1 MALLPLLIS
10 SQVSFANDIIRSEV
24 PQIKMNLGEKITF
37 YSDNLKEKREFFI
50 RLPKGYEDTK
60 RSYPVI
66 YLLDANNE
74 TLTYMKN
81 LYFHSVTQID
91 RLMEQGDIPESIV
104 VGLPFKSNQWFSN
117 VSSNSEPFR
126 QYLTKELSSYINDN
140 YRTANNNI
148 LIGQSYSALFVINSL
163 PNSSEYF
170 HSYVAIEPILASGEL
185 EKAIKNY
192 QNISIK
198 NTNLQIIMGGTTF
211 LGEATALTKQIDSV
225 AGKVVNVSI
234 EIYPMESHGSAYYP
248 ALNSG
253 LRSHFKDFRKPSKK
267 QILTENFDHES
278 LIKYFD
284 NRASK
289 YQVETTE
296 KQFQF
301 ALFDT
306 IHYQIM
312 AKKFKQAFALW
323 PLWKSEYKM
332 YNANN
337 IANKFLRQNDSA
349 SAITFLQHVI
359 IAMPNA
365 IRAVDRL
372 ATLYQQE
379 NKPEQ
384 ASVYRLKA
392 KQLLT
397 DILSKPM
404 SPKQEDSLNRY
415 GYNLMSSNR
424 HQEAITVFKRITQA
438 KPESVNAYDSLTDA
452 YESVK
457 DYTMAHKTLEK
468 AITLANIK
476 GDYDTAA
483 FQQRLSRLK
492 DRKDVD

>member
-1 MALLPLLIS
+1 MALIPLLIT
-10 SQVSFANDIIRSEV
+10 SQVSFSKDIIRSEV
-24 PQIKMNLGEKITF
+24 QQIKMNFGEKVAF
-37 YSDNLKEKREFFI
+37 YSDNLKEQREFFI
-50 RLPKGYEDTK
+50 RLPKGYKDTK
-60 RSYPVI
+60 RDYPVI

-126 QYLTKELSSYINDN
+126 DYLTKELSSYINDN

-163 PNSSEYF
+163 PSSSKTF
-170 HSYVAIEPILASGEL
+170 NSYVAIEPILASGEL
-185 EKAIKNY
+185 EKAVKNY
-192 QNISIK
+192 QSISIK
-198 NTNLQIIMGGTTF
+198 NTRLQIIMGGTTF
-211 LGEATALTKQIDSV
+211 LGEATALTKQLDSV
-225 AGKVVNVSI
+225 AGKVVDVSI
-234 EIYPMESHGSAYYP
+234 EVFPMESHGSAYYP

-253 LRSHFKDFRKPSKK
+253 LRKHFKDFRKPSKEL
-267 QILTENFDHES
+267 ILAEDFDQPS
-278 LIKYFD
+278 LLKYFE
-284 NRASK
+284 NRTSK

-301 ALFDT
+301 AVFDT
-306 IHYQIM
+306 IYYQIM
-312 AKKFKQAFALW
+312 AKKFEQAFVLW
-323 PLWKSEYKM
+323 PIWKSEYKM

-337 IANKFLRQNDSA
+337 ITNKFLRQNDRA

-365 IRAVDRL
+365 VRAVDRL

-384 ASVYRLKA
+384 ARVYRLKV

-397 DILSKPM
+397 DILIKPM
-404 SPKQEDSLNRY
+404 SLKQ
-415 GYNLMSSNR
+415 
-424 HQEAITVFKRITQA
+424 
-438 KPESVNAYDSLTDA
+438 
-452 YESVK
+452 
-457 DYTMAHKTLEK
+457 
-468 AITLANIK
+468 
-476 GDYDTAA
+476 
-483 FQQRLSRLK
+483 
-492 DRKDVD
+492 